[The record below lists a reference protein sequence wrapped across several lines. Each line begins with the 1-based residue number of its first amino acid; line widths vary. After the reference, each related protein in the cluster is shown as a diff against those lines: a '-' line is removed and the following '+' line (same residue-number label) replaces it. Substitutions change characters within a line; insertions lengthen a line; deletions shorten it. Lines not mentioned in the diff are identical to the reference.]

1 MSIGRN
7 GRAEIG
13 KKDCEE
19 EMPIAPPSDTVQH
32 PMKRRLS
39 VIAPP
44 IAARSRSDSSLFV
57 IEPIRKPRVQWLAS
71 CEQPRMAMQLTD
83 EQLDWL
89 AQRVSDAAV
98 SPKGGRPAMD
108 MHKALRGIF

>member
-1 MSIGRN
+1 
-7 GRAEIG
+7 
-13 KKDCEE
+13 
-19 EMPIAPPSDTVQH
+19 
-32 PMKRRLS
+32 
-39 VIAPP
+39 
-44 IAARSRSDSSLFV
+44 
-57 IEPIRKPRVQWLAS
+57 
-71 CEQPRMAMQLTD
+71 MAMQLTD